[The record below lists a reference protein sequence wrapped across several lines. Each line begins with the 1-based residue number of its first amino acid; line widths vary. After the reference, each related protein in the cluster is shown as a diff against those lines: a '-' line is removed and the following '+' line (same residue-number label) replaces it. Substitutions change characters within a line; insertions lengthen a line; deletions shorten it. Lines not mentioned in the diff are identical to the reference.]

1 MRLLFDLSPADKA
14 AFEAA
19 SAGERILYCLPFD
32 CRGGQRVDGRMVF
45 TDKAIYKVIDAE
57 VEARWDFSELSDF
70 SVEVLYGCGAFF
82 AKVNGNTTRLCRF
95 ISGRNLTRYSIMVEA
110 CNRIVEGDTVNT
122 VVSDAPERYCPKC
135 GRPFIVN
142 THICPYCQSKRELES
157 IPAVLSEGKSMGFHR
172 ELCENEIL
180 MTSDTLV
187 LCGERVMGKPH
198 SREEAI
204 DMIKTLSGRSHK
216 VITAVTVRDC
226 SRMKTMSDTA
236 HVHFKNLTDSQ
247 IEYYIDNYRPYDKA
261 GAYGIQEW
269 IGYIGIDRIEGSYFT
284 IMGLPV
290 HLAYELLT
298 EFIG

>member
-1 MRLLFDLSPADKA
+1 MDTNGKRIILGSGSPRRRELLGGLDIE
-14 AFEAA
+14 FE
-19 SAGERILYCLPFD
+19 
-32 CRGGQRVDGRMVF
+32 VD
-45 TDKAIYKVIDAE
+45 
-57 VEARWDFSELSDF
+57 
-70 SVEVLYGCGAFF
+70 
-82 AKVNGNTTRLCRF
+82 TRNNF
-95 ISGRNLTRYSIMVEA
+95 EEKYPE
-110 CNRIVEGDTVNT
+110 DT
-122 VVSDAPERYCPKC
+122 P
-135 GRPFIVN
+135 
-142 THICPYCQSKRELES
+142 LES
-157 IPAVLSEGKSMGFHR
+157 IPAVLSEGKSTGFHR
-172 ELCENEIL
+172 ELNENEIL

-236 HVHFKNLTDSQ
+236 HVHFKVLTDSQ